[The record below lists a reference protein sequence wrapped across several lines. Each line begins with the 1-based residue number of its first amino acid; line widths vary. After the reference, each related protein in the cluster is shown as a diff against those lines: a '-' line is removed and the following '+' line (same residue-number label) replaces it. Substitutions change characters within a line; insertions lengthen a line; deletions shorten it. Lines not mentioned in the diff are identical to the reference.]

1 MATKAKKTMANIML
15 TTLNTFNKDF
25 NKSWTFGDNWTN
37 QGTEFETYINK
48 YFFPKISETILVNA
62 DLGNRFEFLAKEV
75 DFIGQYS
82 EEYVIMD
89 TVPINMNLTKSEELM
104 LKRNYPKVA
113 TKLYGSGILKKVKFT
128 LNNNDVRL
136 NFQTLADAV
145 NYAQAV
151 YKKKIS
157 DINNDEEK
165 EIKAMLLDYSLNV
178 TEDVRP
184 ATNATEVFDNV
195 FEAILNIQNNSD
207 KYNETKLASGGAI
220 GRYTTTSTLET
231 VAILTSDKMKTHLLN
246 TELAN
251 TYQVAGLDLSEK
263 IISFD
268 DLGGVYKMTEDVTI
282 AEQTTVDYFRAFGDY
297 QIAIGDVVEKDS
309 VVTFDV
315 SALTE
320 FTDKV
325 TEVKPTT
332 DFYAY
337 VFDIN
342 KLKYRRNT
350 KGMLKE
356 PFYNGEFDEVT
367 HWIHYYSFK
376 SVSPFYNNV
385 RIGG

>member
-1 MATKAKKTMANIML
+1 MATKAQKTMANIML
-15 TTLNTFNKDF
+15 TTLNSFNKDF
-25 NKSWTFGDNWTN
+25 NKSWTFGDNWTS

-104 LKRNYPKVA
+104 LKRNYPNVA

-178 TEDVRP
+178 TKDVRP
-184 ATNATEVFDNV
+184 ATNASEVFDNV
-195 FEAILNIQNNSD
+195 FEAILNIQNNSE
-207 KYNETKLASGGAI
+207 KYNEANLASGGAI

-297 QIAIGDVVEKDS
+297 QITIGDVVEKDS